1 MIICVAELLLC
12 EPIQRKVSTLIID
25 KESWNIIQCGSN
37 SKKKSRKIGS
47 CVTFDQKSTDDMW
60 QEIFLDH
67 CLEEILLDEQTENQV
82 RAQRLFHHVWRN
94 TFGWKAHI
102 TYIYTRYTYMY
113 ISKQTIRLSGSH
125 LFTPN
130 NGILYCQTLS
140 YTFSTSLPECKCQQF
155 GSFECQGQLHLISIP
170 LLNKNKFTYF

>member
-37 SKKKSRKIGS
+37 SRKKSRKIGS

-82 RAQRLFHHVWRN
+82 RAQRLLHHV
-94 TFGWKAHI
+94 
-102 TYIYTRYTYMY
+102 
-113 ISKQTIRLSGSH
+113 
-125 LFTPN
+125 
-130 NGILYCQTLS
+130 
-140 YTFSTSLPECKCQQF
+140 
-155 GSFECQGQLHLISIP
+155 
-170 LLNKNKFTYF
+170 

>member
-37 SKKKSRKIGS
+37 SRKKSRKIGS

-82 RAQRLFHHVWRN
+82 RAQRLFHHVWR
-94 TFGWKAHI
+94 THLAERLTLHTYIRGTHICIYQSKPFGWVGHI
-102 TYIYTRYTYMY
+102 
-113 ISKQTIRLSGSH
+113 
-125 LFTPN
+125 
-130 NGILYCQTLS
+130 C
-140 YTFSTSLPECKCQQF
+140 
-155 GSFECQGQLHLISIP
+155 LHLTMEFFIAKLCPTRFP
-170 LLNKNKFTYF
+170 LHCLSANANSSALSNVRVNST